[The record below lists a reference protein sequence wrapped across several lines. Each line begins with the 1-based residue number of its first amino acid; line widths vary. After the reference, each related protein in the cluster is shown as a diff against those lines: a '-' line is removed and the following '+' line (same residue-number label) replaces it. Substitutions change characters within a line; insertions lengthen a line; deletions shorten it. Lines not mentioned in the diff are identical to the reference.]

1 MKFALIYAMLL
12 LVSAMVLAQTQP
24 KPVATPKPQK
34 KEAAARRAAAK
45 RTQRATQKQ
54 TVESYYG
61 PGAGGASEKA
71 HTPVNQPSNTPQ

>member
-1 MKFALIYAMLL
+1 MKFALIYAALL
-12 LVSAMVLAQTQP
+12 LMCAMVLAQTQP
-24 KPVATPKPQK
+24 RPAPKATTQK

-61 PGAGGASEKA
+61 PGAGGSAERA
-71 HTPVNQPSNTPQ
+71 RTPVNQPSNTPQ